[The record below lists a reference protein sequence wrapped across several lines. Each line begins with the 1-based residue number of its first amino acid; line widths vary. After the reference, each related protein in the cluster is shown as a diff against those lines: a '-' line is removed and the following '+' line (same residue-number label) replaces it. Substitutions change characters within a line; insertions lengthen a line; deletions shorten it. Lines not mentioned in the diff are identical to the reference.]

1 VLHTA
6 LTEKKIRQNERK
18 RAVTE
23 IKFNLIAMFKITW
36 KNIVFLSIV
45 AIPNTFFTFGIL
57 YIINGIV
64 AGKDLFYNSYAGMLF
79 FLMVILSFGLN
90 MFLQR
95 KIIAFTFNSIY
106 ENELRI
112 FQTLQQTTLRQLETI
127 GSERIYGIVEDVRL
141 FAYLP
146 SIMSGT
152 ISSLISLLICLI
164 YYFLLSFTAALIVVS
179 IISLLAVVYIMYNK
193 RLMVRVQLLRRL
205 NDLYFKVVDDT
216 LRGFKELKLST
227 VKRTNLFERF
237 LSRNRREVRDVEI
250 GIVNRYLVLN
260 LFSQYGLY
268 LLLGTVLFVLP
279 AIHLLNRE
287 TVISFVVILL
297 FIIGPITNLIGMQNF
312 YTRSYVANKRV
323 NAFMD
328 DLKDLPAEGA
338 SHPISSGEVI
348 EELRFENITYQH
360 QSADYEQSFILGPIN
375 LTIKRGETIFII
387 GGNGSGKSTFINC
400 LTGLYR
406 PSEGNIYLNGK
417 QISNDGKYYQDQ
429 ISAIFTDNHLFSRN
443 YDNYTLKGNKE
454 YEHLLKIMKLDT
466 VVMDDR
472 EESARRKFSKGQSK
486 RMAMIF
492 ALLEDSPI
500 LVLDEWAADQDPY
513 FRRYFYEK
521 LLPQLKAQGKTII
534 AVTHDDAYFKYAD
547 RILKFDYG
555 KIVRDLN
562 GMPLESEALWE
573 L

>member
-1 VLHTA
+1 V
-6 LTEKKIRQNERK
+6 
-18 RAVTE
+18 
-23 IKFNLIAMFKITW
+23 
-36 KNIVFLSIV
+36 
-45 AIPNTFFTFGIL
+45 
-57 YIINGIV
+57 
-64 AGKDLFYNSYAGMLF
+64 
-79 FLMVILSFGLN
+79 
-90 MFLQR
+90 
-95 KIIAFTFNSIY
+95 
-106 ENELRI
+106 
-112 FQTLQQTTLRQLETI
+112 
-127 GSERIYGIVEDVRL
+127 
-141 FAYLP
+141 
-146 SIMSGT
+146 
-152 ISSLISLLICLI
+152 
-164 YYFLLSFTAALIVVS
+164 YYFILSFTAALIVVS
-179 IISLLAVVYIMYNK
+179 IIFLLALIYVVYNK
-193 RLMVRVQLLRRL
+193 RLLLRVQLLRKL

-216 LRGFKELKLST
+216 LKGFKELKLST
-227 VKRTNLFERF
+227 IKRTNLFENF

-268 LLLGTVLFVLP
+268 LLLGVVLFVLP
-279 AIHLLNRE
+279 VLHLLNRE
-287 TVISFVVILL
+287 SVISFVVILL

-323 NAFMD
+323 NTFLE
-328 DLKDLPAEGA
+328 DLKDMPVEAA
-338 SHPISSGEVI
+338 HTPDAYDEVI

-360 QSADYEQSFILGPIN
+360 RSDAFDSSFVLGPID

-406 PSEGNIYLNGK
+406 PSGGNIYLNGRK
-417 QISNDGKYYQDQ
+417 IANDGRHYQDH

-443 YDNYTLKGNKE
+443 YDNYALKGNKE

-466 VVMDDR
+466 VVLDDR

-562 GMPLESEALWE
+562 GMPLEAEALWE

>member
-1 VLHTA
+1 
-6 LTEKKIRQNERK
+6 
-18 RAVTE
+18 
-23 IKFNLIAMFKITW
+23 MFKITW
-36 KNIVFLSIV
+36 KNIVFLCLI
-45 AIPNTFFTFGIL
+45 AIPNTLFTFGIL

-64 AGKDLFYNSYAGMLF
+64 AGKNPFYASYIGQLF
-79 FLMVILSFGLN
+79 FLIVVLSFGLN

-95 KIIAFTFNSIY
+95 KIIAFTFNAIY
-106 ENELRI
+106 ENELKI
-112 FQTLQQTTLRQLETI
+112 FTSLQQTTLRQLEAI
-127 GSERIYGIVEDVRL
+127 GPERIYGIVEDVRL

-152 ISSLISLLICLI
+152 ISSLISLVICLI
-164 YYFLLSFTAALIVVS
+164 YYFILSFTAAMIVVS
-179 IISLLAVVYIMYNK
+179 IISVMAIGYVIYNK
-193 RLMVRVQLLRRL
+193 RLFRRVQLLRKL

-216 LRGFKELKLST
+216 LKGFKELKLST
-227 VKRTNLFERF
+227 IKSTNLFEKF
-237 LSRNRREVRDVEI
+237 LRRNRKEVRDVEI

-268 LLLGTVLFVLP
+268 LLLGIVLFVLP
-279 AIHLLNRE
+279 LLHLLNRE
-287 TVISFVVILL
+287 SVISFVVILL

-323 NAFMD
+323 NAFLE
-328 DLKDLPAEGA
+328 DLKDMPVEAERV
-338 SHPISSGEVI
+338 PEEFYEEV
-348 EELRFENITYQH
+348 EELRFEEITYQH
-360 QSADYEQSFILGPIN
+360 QSDDFDSSFVMGPIN
-375 LTIKRGETIFII
+375 LTIKKGETIFII

-406 PSEGNIYLNGK
+406 PSGGSIYLNGK
-417 QISNDGKYYQDQ
+417 KITNDGRYYKDK

-443 YDNYTLKGNKE
+443 YDNYSLKENKE
-454 YEHLLKIMKLDT
+454 YGRLLEIMKLDT
-466 VVMDDR
+466 VVLDDR
-472 EESARRKFSKGQSK
+472 EESARRKFSKGQGK

-562 GMPLESEALWE
+562 GMPREGELLWE